1 MKGRNCNPTGGRKRN
16 QRERITRNKTVKEV
30 IASANF
36 EKRGN
41 MGEEGGRGGIKTV
54 REGEGRKSHNI
65 RSY

>member
-41 MGEEGGRGGIKTV
+41 MGEEGGEGRNKDGTRGGGKEI
-54 REGEGRKSHNI
+54 S
-65 RSY
+65 

>member
-41 MGEEGGRGGIKTV
+41 MGVEGGGG
-54 REGEGRKSHNI
+54 EE
-65 RSY
+65 